1 MENIYSQ
8 NKEKLERL
16 IRKIN
21 VALILKK
28 DLDLICSVRYRSNN
42 STEVRRSGI
51 KSFKDNIL
59 ELEDSSVIYINN
71 LIDLTYCS

>member
-42 STEVRRSGI
+42 STEVRKSGI

-59 ELEDSSVIYINN
+59 ELEDNSVIYINN